1 LRVLVVIGTR
11 PEAIKLAPVIHALQ
25 SRPHVQ
31 VRVCLTGQHRELLQ
45 QGLADFAITP
55 HHDLDLM
62 EAGQSVNDLA
72 ARVMVAMGPVLQQ
85 QPLDW
90 VVVQGD
96 TSSAMAAALAAFH
109 HGVPVAH
116 VEAGLRTGDPRQPW
130 PEEINRRLIAQ
141 LADLHLA
148 PTDGARANLERE
160 GVHPSRVVVS
170 GNTVIDAVK
179 LALAALDGNAKAD
192 GEDEP
197 ATPMVLVTLH
207 RRENLT
213 PDSLAQV
220 ETALQTLARDH
231 GCRVVFPYHPNPGLS
246 SMVERLSAFHP
257 RLRMVPPMTYV
268 PFVRLM
274 AQADAILTDSGGIQ
288 EEAAFLGK
296 PVLIMRRLT
305 ERPEVLDGNAIL
317 VGTDSRTILDA
328 VARVLARPQDFH
340 RPAGALQA
348 FGDGGAAAIIADALT
363 THHHDRARP

>member
-1 LRVLVVIGTR
+1 MRVLVVIGTR

-25 SRPHVQ
+25 SLSHAQ
-31 VRVCLTGQHRELLQ
+31 VRVCLTGQHRELLA
-45 QGLADFAITP
+45 QGLADFGIAP
-55 HHDLDLM
+55 HHNLDLM
-62 EAGQSVNDLA
+62 EAGQSVNELS
-72 ARVMVAMGPVLQQ
+72 ARVMAAIGPVLRE

-160 GVHPSRVVVS
+160 GISPSAIVVS
-170 GNTVIDAVK
+170 GNTVIDAMK
-179 LALAALDGNAKAD
+179 MALDVSPTAGAPAAPPAD
-192 GEDEP
+192 VP
-197 ATPMVLVTLH
+197 TVLVTLH

-213 PDSLAQV
+213 PDSLEQV
-220 ETALQTLARDH
+220 EAALKTLAQER
-231 GCRVVFPYHPNPGLS
+231 GCHIVFPYHPNPGLAA
-246 SMVERLSAFHP
+246 MVERLSGFHP
-257 RLRMVPPMTYV
+257 RLSMVPPMNYV

-274 AQADAILTDSGGIQ
+274 ARAEIILTDSGGIQ

-305 ERPEVLDGNAIL
+305 ERPEVLDGGAVL
-317 VGTDSRTILDA
+317 VGTDRQAILTA
-328 VARVLARPQDFH
+328 VDRILARPQDFR
-340 RPAGALQA
+340 RPVGALRA
-348 FGDGGAAAIIADALT
+348 FGDGGAAAVIAAAMT
-363 THHHDRARP
+363 AHHQRRATP